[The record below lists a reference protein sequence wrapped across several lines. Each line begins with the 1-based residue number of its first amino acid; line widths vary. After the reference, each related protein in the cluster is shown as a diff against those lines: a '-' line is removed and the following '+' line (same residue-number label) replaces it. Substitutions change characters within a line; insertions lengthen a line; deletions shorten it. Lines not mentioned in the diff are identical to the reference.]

1 MPSNTRLS
9 ITFLLALSLV
19 LAYSTNS
26 KKAAAIAAV
35 DSVFNPPLSI
45 PMWLMDRFAQLTA
58 PGLAIGGSYLFFK
71 ATRRAVFLAEMARIL
86 L

>member
-9 ITFLLALSLV
+9 ITLLLALRLV

-35 DSVFNPPLSI
+35 DSVFNPP
-45 PMWLMDRFAQLTA
+45 
-58 PGLAIGGSYLFFK
+58 
-71 ATRRAVFLAEMARIL
+71 
-86 L
+86 